1 MKIGIYSNWARP
13 GVGLK
18 PRMDSQRHL
27 LPQHSRHCPVLT
39 AANALGYLV
48 YPPLEANEGFQVH
61 YHGEGAYSFH
71 FFTRNAK
78 GDWSTLFTVALR
90 LAVGS
95 IGAISEDV
103 RFGTDRPPISADG
116 AKKIMRA
123 FIVPEDLGTPQG
135 AVTLRGAWNFR
146 TPEGWDSVYLP
157 VLNMIERPIAPM
169 LSIRVE
175 TDWYP
180 HDSEFRYVLQAGEGL
195 PGSRHLPIGQVHF
208 VPRQEL
214 ELYELS
220 SAEVSELRDSKRE
233 FLGEKAQLRK
243 TTPQGLEFS
252 PLYARRSRLQSQPP
266 GEEEAAE
273 GESA

>member
-1 MKIGIYSNWARP
+1 MKIGTYPNWARP

-39 AANALGYLV
+39 AANSLGYLT
-48 YPPLEANEGFQVH
+48 YPPLEANEAFQVH
-61 YHGEGAYSFH
+61 YHGEGIYSFH
-71 FFTRNAK
+71 FFTRNDK
-78 GDWSTLFTVALR
+78 GDWGTLFTVTMR
-90 LAVGS
+90 LPVGS
-95 IGAISEDV
+95 IGAISEEVD
-103 RFGTDRPPISADG
+103 FGTARPPISADG

-135 AVTLRGAWNFR
+135 AITLRGAWNFR

-157 VLNMIERPIAPM
+157 VLNMIERPLAPM
-169 LSIRVE
+169 LSVRVE

-214 ELYELS
+214 ELRDLTSE
-220 SAEVSELRDSKRE
+220 EISELRDAKRD
-233 FLGEKAQLRK
+233 FLAEKAQLRR

-252 PLYARRSRLQSQPP
+252 PLYARRSRLKNQAS
-266 GEEEAAE
+266 GEDEE
-273 GESA
+273 SDSP